1 MSRTAARFN
10 QADIARATR
19 AAIQAGAKGV
29 ELRLDGSIFVHL
41 QAPDHRG
48 QSERAPSIQ
57 LEEDEIVV
65 L

>member
-19 AAIQAGAKGV
+19 AAIQAGAGSVRLLPDGTIKIDLQGDRVV
-29 ELRLDGSIFVHL
+29 ESSEKEIEYD
-41 QAPDHRG
+41 RG
-48 QSERAPSIQ
+48 
-57 LEEDEIVV
+57 IV